1 MNKQALEKV
10 KTDLYKSSIII
21 KTRLDLIEKYKTG
34 LENIANRILGDD
46 GKRLVEKYS
55 QYVKKE
61 THLVIPGRVEKRCI
75 TCGEVIYLY
84 SFDTIDFNIPTIF
97 SDINNLWYIGQCTKF
112 TEILSESEKDWYI
125 NIRAELEKNSELA
138 NNLWREICDVFYNIS
153 EKQLKNFPE
162 AYNLYIKYRS

>member
-10 KTDLYKSSIII
+10 KTDLYKSNTII

-55 QYVKKE
+55 QYIKKE
-61 THLVIPGRVEKRCI
+61 THLVIPGRIEKRCI

-84 SFDTIDFNIPTIF
+84 SFDTVDFNIPTIF
-97 SDINNLWYIGQCTKF
+97 SDINNLWYGGQSKF

-125 NIRAELEKNSELA
+125 NIRTELEKNSEHA

-162 AYNLYIKYRS
+162 AYNLYLKYRS